1 MTEELEGT
9 DFDPVSGFKAGE
21 KLPEKPFPASFYGYA
36 PAFHEKS
43 DAEWAAPEALPKPP
57 TAAEVNQ
64 YLSRAA
70 APPVVHQPQLAAA
83 SNPFESDMDAAA
95 DSRMKS
101 VWSANTSDFDGRSFR
116 TLTSPTSD
124 VPPGFHLQPPPAS
137 RVGPQP
143 RLPSFNGTL
152 ASLEPYAGMPALPIT
167 PHGHTREGSVRS
179 ITRAPFPTANLAGAT
194 QHSRKDSVASTSSGR
209 SLRTSPFPTAPISAN
224 TISRSNTTV
233 SRDSGYPTSS
243 YQASSSDQS
252 SVVGRYLTPSP
263 FRDVDVPGSV
273 RHSTV
278 SSVGGDYQ
286 FAGSSERRET
296 LGVGS
301 PLIQEIPRNLYVAN
315 QG

>member
-1 MTEELEGT
+1 MRPYTAYRTIFKSWRFFATVTVTAFILLVLTVALGVICYLNYGKGLQAYRKHSSFAVAIKTLTPATFTPFLVQMTEELEGT

-43 DAEWAAPEALPKPP
+43 DAEWATPEALPEPP

-64 YLSRAA
+64 YLSRTA
-70 APPVVHQPQLAAA
+70 APPVVHQPQVAAA

-101 VWSANTSDFDGRSFR
+101 VWSANTSDFDGRSLR

-167 PHGHTREGSVRS
+167 PPMATRER
-179 ITRAPFPTANLAGAT
+179 
-194 QHSRKDSVASTSSGR
+194 GR
-209 SLRTSPFPTAPISAN
+209 
-224 TISRSNTTV
+224 
-233 SRDSGYPTSS
+233 
-243 YQASSSDQS
+243 
-252 SVVGRYLTPSP
+252 
-263 FRDVDVPGSV
+263 
-273 RHSTV
+273 
-278 SSVGGDYQ
+278 
-286 FAGSSERRET
+286 
-296 LGVGS
+296 
-301 PLIQEIPRNLYVAN
+301 
-315 QG
+315 

>member
-1 MTEELEGT
+1 MTEDLEGT
-9 DFDPVSGFKAGE
+9 DFDPVRGFRAGE

-64 YLSRAA
+64 YLSRTA
-70 APPVVHQPQLAAA
+70 APPLVVQPQLAPA

-101 VWSANTSDFDGRSFR
+101 VWSPSTSDFDARSFR

-137 RVGPQP
+137 RIAPHP
-143 RLPSFNGTL
+143 RLPSFNGTM
-152 ASLEPYAGMPALPIT
+152 ASLEPYAGMPPIPIT
-167 PHGHTREGSVRS
+167 PHGHAREGSVRS
-179 ITRAPFPTANLAGAT
+179 ITRAPFPTVNLAGAT
-194 QHSRKDSVASTSSGR
+194 QHSRTGSVSSTNSGR
-209 SLRTSPFPTAPISAN
+209 SLRTSPFPTAPVSSSA
-224 TISRSNTTV
+224 ISRSNTTV

-263 FRDVDVPGSV
+263 FHDVDVPGSV
-273 RHSTV
+273 RHSMV
-278 SSVGGDYQ
+278 SAVSEDYRV
-286 FAGSSERRET
+286 AGSSERRET

-301 PLIQEIPRNLYVAN
+301 PLIQEVPRNLYVPN